1 MGDDTLSIRVTHLE
15 DGEKEITDKIEA
27 IQDFAYRQEEKTRF
41 VENLSSRVNKMDEMR
56 QQSEVKTSQEVEA
69 RASRNA
75 QEIQEMRRN
84 LELALSELERDMK
97 EETRSIKSENK

>member
-1 MGDDTLSIRVTHLE
+1 MGRSQTKLKTELIDNITKNTEDMKAFCRSTIDKVDDTLSIRVTHLE

-41 VENLSSRVNKMDEMR
+41 VENLSSRVNKMEMR

-75 QEIQEMRRN
+75 Q
-84 LELALSELERDMK
+84 
-97 EETRSIKSENK
+97 